1 MRIYD
6 NDGDVH
12 QSVVAIRGIWRPK
25 GAIWGQRVSRGFRGP
40 PCILMA
46 FFFILIILHV
56 CDFTHDEGIITPGNK
71 KIKHVCLLL
80 LPASG

>member
-12 QSVVAIRGIWRPK
+12 QSVVAIRGIWRPI
-25 GAIWGQRVSRGFRGP
+25 GAIWGQRGSRGFRGP

-56 CDFTHDEGIITPGNK
+56 CDFITPGNK